1 MWEVVGTGEFTA
13 WYQSL
18 TDEQAGAIDARVEML
33 EESGPSLGRP
43 TVDSVTGSNFHNM
56 KELRCSKDGALRI
69 LFIFDPLRRA
79 VLLLGGDKSKGSEWA
94 KWYRK
99 AIPHA
104 EALYIA
110 YLSENDLPLKGNPDH
125 EHYQD

>member
-1 MWEVVGTGEFTA
+1 
-13 WYQSL
+13 
-18 TDEQAGAIDARVEML
+18 
-33 EESGPSLGRP
+33 
-43 TVDSVTGSNFHNM
+43 M

-99 AIPHA
+99 AIPQA

-110 YLSENDLPLKGNPDH
+110 YLNENDLPLKGSPDH
-125 EHYQD
+125 EHHQDQHVEGDNQ